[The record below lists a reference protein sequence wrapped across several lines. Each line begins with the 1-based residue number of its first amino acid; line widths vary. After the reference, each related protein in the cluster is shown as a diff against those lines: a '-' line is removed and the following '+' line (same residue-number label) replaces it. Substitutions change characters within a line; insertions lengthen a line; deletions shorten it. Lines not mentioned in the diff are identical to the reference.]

1 MKSKGVRQKIAESNL
16 TLLGA
21 ILIAIL
27 AWMAK
32 GSVTSAE
39 WIGLLAT
46 GITAYVLM
54 EFNNSNALI
63 RIRSRMISSV
73 YLVLMAA
80 LTSLHSYSVNALPPL
95 CVLSAYF
102 LLFKTYQNSHPESL
116 VFHAFLFI
124 GLGSLI
130 FPQILLFTP
139 FYLLAMIVQLRSL
152 NLRSFAAA
160 IMGTVL
166 PFALIEAYMFYCAQP
181 LYTPAFIRTLTC
193 FPPPDYSVL
202 SEHQMVSVGVVA
214 FLAISAMLHFRYT
227 KFNDKIRTRMFL
239 YMLTVQELLIIAFLV
254 AQPQHFDPLFRLL
267 VMNSSPLIAH
277 HLALTQRRW
286 GTCYFYFALL
296 LILTLAI
303 YNLWVQS
310 QLSF

>member
-1 MKSKGVRQKIAESNL
+1 MRSKGLRRKIAESNL

-21 ILIAIL
+21 TLIAIF

-32 GSVTSAE
+32 GNVALPE
-39 WIGLLAT
+39 WLGFLAT
-46 GITAYVLM
+46 AITAYVFV

-80 LTSLHSYSVNALPPL
+80 LTGLHSYSANALLPL
-95 CVLSAYF
+95 CVLLAYF
-102 LLFKTYQNSHPESL
+102 LLFKTYQNSHPESF

-124 GLGSLI
+124 GLSSLI

-139 FYLLAMIVQLRSL
+139 FYLIAMVVHLRSL
-152 NLRSFAAA
+152 NLRSLAAA
-160 IMGTVL
+160 IMGIVL
-166 PFALIEAYMFYCAQP
+166 PFALIEAYKFYFAQP
-181 LYTPAFIRTLTC
+181 LYTPGFIKVLTS
-193 FPPPDYSVL
+193 FSPPDYSRL
-202 SEHQMVSVGVVA
+202 SEHQMVSAGVVV

-239 YMLTVQELLIIAFLV
+239 YVLTVQEFLIMAFLV

-277 HLALTQRRW
+277 HLALTQGRW
-286 GTCYFYFALL
+286 GTCFFYFALI
-296 LILTLAI
+296 LILVLVI

-310 QLSF
+310 LLSF